1 MLQSVQ
7 DSDEIF
13 PVISSWML
21 VRHCV
26 TNEQKILA
34 HGYVSLQCAEKRS
47 FVLPMG
53 TARWR
58 VILELTEQ
66 QPLCHTH
73 SIGQGCTLILHI
85 SCAHVKHVLLQKV
98 LIINVLEQ
106 RLIPQSLFN
115 HLQAGPWI

>member
-1 MLQSVQ
+1 MKSV
-7 DSDEIF
+7 SM
-13 PVISSWML
+13 ISSWML

-26 TNEQKILA
+26 TNEQQILA
-34 HGYVSLQCAEKRS
+34 HGYVSLQCAKKRS
-47 FVLPMG
+47 FVLPMR

-66 QPLCHTH
+66 QSLCHTH
-73 SIGQGCTLILHI
+73 SIGQGCTLMLHI
-85 SCAHVKHVLLQKV
+85 SCTHVKCILYLKV
-98 LIINVLEQ
+98 LIINVWEQ

>member
-1 MLQSVQ
+1 M
-7 DSDEIF
+7 IFF
-13 PVISSWML
+13 PVTSSWMC

-53 TARWR
+53 TARWL

-73 SIGQGCTLILHI
+73 SIGQVCMPMLHI
-85 SCAHVKHVLLQKV
+85 SCAHVKRVLHQKV
-98 LIINVLEQ
+98 LIINVWEQ
-106 RLIPQSLFN
+106 RLIPQSLYN
-115 HLQAGPWI
+115 HLEAGPWIRLV